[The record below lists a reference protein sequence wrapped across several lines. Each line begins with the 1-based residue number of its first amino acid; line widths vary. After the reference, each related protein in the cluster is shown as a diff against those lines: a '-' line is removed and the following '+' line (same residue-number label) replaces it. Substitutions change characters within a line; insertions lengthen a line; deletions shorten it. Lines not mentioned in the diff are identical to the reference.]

1 VASQSL
7 RICYRQL
14 RAVELLKF
22 TMLSIQGGRDG
33 FLGLSAVLGW
43 DTAGFALPW
52 KHQLIG

>member
-1 VASQSL
+1 M
-7 RICYRQL
+7 
-14 RAVELLKF
+14 KF